1 MRYVSIIWAAG
12 LPSPEDLA
20 VIQRELPAW
29 VDDVNARGIRLIG
42 RELDLPDTGV
52 TVRVRDGETLV
63 TDGPFAETKEFVAG
77 FDVDEFAGRDEA
89 IQVAESCPISWF
101 QAIEVRPFT
110 GGVPLSEQ
118 ALAFGR
124 AEDGGA
130 TPYLLGAWA
139 ADSPTALPDDKKLV
153 AECESW
159 RQDVRARGVHVLG
172 NELGGRDTATTVRVR
187 DGKTVLSAG
196 PSGATGEFMTSIDV
210 VSCAD
215 RQQAINLAAAHPA
228 ARYHSVEVRPFYQG

>member
-12 LPSPEDLA
+12 LPAPEDLA

-77 FDVDEFAGRDEA
+77 FDVDEFADRDEA
-89 IQVAESCPISWF
+89 IGVAASCPISWF

-110 GGVPLSEQ
+110 GGLKLSEQ

-124 AEDGGA
+124 SEDAGA

-139 ADSPTALPDDKKLV
+139 AGSPTALLDDKKLV
-153 AECESW
+153 AESESW

-172 NELGGRDTATTVRVR
+172 NALGGRDTATTVRVR
-187 DGKTVLSAG
+187 DGKTVLSDG

-215 RQQAINLAAAHPA
+215 RQQAIELAAAHPI
-228 ARYHSVEVRPFYQG
+228 ARYCALEVRPFYSE